1 MRFAK
6 DPAELER
13 KIINSGSV
21 HENTLIMREALG
33 EHFKMSELQSLSL
46 LDLCRLYCDLDGLPQ
61 PRRWGA

>member
-1 MRFAK
+1 MSKYR

-13 KIINSGSV
+13 KITTSGRV
-21 HENTLIMREALG
+21 HENTILMRAALDK
-33 EHFKMSELQSLSL
+33 HFKMSELQSLSL